1 MTATRWMVLSLMS
14 LAHALGSLSALAV
27 APLAPFLLDGLRL
40 SRVEIGLFLP
50 AVYLG
55 GVVMSLPAGTL
66 TERHGVKRPLAGGL
80 VLIAAA
86 MSLTAFVRGVP
97 ALLAMLVVAGFGF
110 SLLNPTTGRAIYDW
124 FPARERGLAMG
135 VKQAGLTLGGI
146 VSALLLPP
154 VAMAVGWQAAMLL
167 GAALSV
173 LAALLVVSGYR
184 DAGDRLAPTATARPS
199 IAELAPL
206 VRRTGV
212 LVVLACGLGLGIV
225 QSSVLAYLV
234 LYARDTF
241 TLSSVDAARLLAV
254 AHVGGAAGRL
264 GWGVVSDRIFGGRRR
279 PGLALNSLVAA
290 AGLVAFAIGGTL
302 SPLWVGVVAFVAGLG
317 AFGWVGLFFALMAEI
332 GGVRFAGLMTGL
344 GVIFA
349 WGGVL
354 IGPPVFGAVVQITD
368 SYRIG
373 WLGLSVLALAVAAIL
388 PRLQPLVQRTPVT
401 AE

>member
-1 MTATRWMVLSLMS
+1 MTPTRWMVLSLMS
-14 LAHALGSLSALAV
+14 LAHALGSLAALAV

-55 GVVMSLPAGTL
+55 GVLMSLPAGAL
-66 TERHGVKRPLAGGL
+66 TERYGVGRPLASGL
-80 VLIAAA
+80 VLIALAVA
-86 MSLTAFVRGVP
+86 LTAFVRILP
-97 ALLAMLVVAGFGF
+97 LLLALLVMAGFGF
-110 SLLNPTTGRAIYDW
+110 SILNPTTGRAIYDW
-124 FPARERGLAMG
+124 FPPRECGLAMG

-154 VAMAVGWQAAMLL
+154 IAMAFGWQAAVLL
-167 GAALSV
+167 GAALSL
-173 LAALLVVSGYR
+173 LAALLVTSIYR
-184 DAGDRLAPTATARPS
+184 EAPGRVAQAVPSRPRL
-199 IAELAPL
+199 AELAPL
-206 VRRTGV
+206 VSKAGV
-212 LVVLACGLGLGIV
+212 LVVLACGLGLGVV

-241 TLSSVDAARLLAV
+241 ALSSVDAARLLAL

-264 GWGVVSDRIFGGRRR
+264 GWGVVSDRFFGGRRR
-279 PGLALNSLVAA
+279 PGLALNALVAA
-290 AGLVAFAIGGTL
+290 LGLLVFALGGAL
-302 SPLWVGVVAFVAGLG
+302 SPFAAAVVAFVAGLG

-332 GGVRFAGLMTGL
+332 GGARFAGLMTGL

-354 IGPPVFGAVVQITD
+354 VGPPLFGALLEATD

-373 WLGLSVLALAVAAIL
+373 WLGLSALAVAVAAIL
-388 PRLQPLVQRTPVT
+388 PRLQPLVRRSEDT
-401 AE
+401 

>member
-1 MTATRWMVLSLMS
+1 MTPTRWVVLFLMS
-14 LAHALGSLSALAV
+14 LAHALGSLAALAV
-27 APLAPFLLDGLRL
+27 APLAPFLVDGLRL

-55 GVVMSLPAGTL
+55 GVLMSLPAGSL
-66 TERHGVKRPLAGGL
+66 TERYGVGRPLVGGL
-80 VLIAAA
+80 VLIAGA
-86 MSLTAFVRGVP
+86 MGLTVIAPFVP
-97 ALLAMLVVAGFGF
+97 LLLAILVIAGFGF
-110 SLLNPTTGRAIYDW
+110 GMLNPTTGRAIYDW

-154 VAMAVGWQAAMLL
+154 IALLLGWRVAVLL
-167 GAALSV
+167 GAALSLV
-173 LAALLVVSGYR
+173 TALLVISTYR
-184 DAGDRLAPTATARPS
+184 EAPARVAQGTPSTASFADLGPV
-199 IAELAPL
+199 
-206 VRRTGV
+206 VRRTEV
-212 LVVLACGLGLGIV
+212 QVVLACGLGLGIV

-241 TLSSVDAARLLAV
+241 ALSNVDAARLLAL

-264 GWGVVSDRIFGGRRR
+264 GWGVVSDRFFEGRRR
-279 PGLALNSLVAA
+279 PGLTLNALIAA
-290 AGLVAFAIGGTL
+290 AGLVGFALGGAL
-302 SPLWVGVVAFVAGLG
+302 SPLWAGAIAFLTGLG

-332 GGVRFAGLMTGL
+332 GGTRFAGLMTGL

-354 IGPPVFGAVVQITD
+354 VGPPLFGLVVEATD

-373 WLGLSVLALAVAAIL
+373 WFGLSVLAVVVAAIL
-388 PRLQPLVQRTPVT
+388 PRLRPLVQRSQDT
-401 AE
+401 